1 MKRHQRRG
9 GNGVDLSNVEGES
22 NQEIQ
27 MEDVQAGSSERT
39 VDETELGDDFGEGQ
53 ANVTCPMETDVEQ
66 VESINA
72 TENVEAELPS
82 VVEEEQFA
90 SEQFGD
96 ANREESNVSPPKEH
110 VLENLE
116 QIQDVDVVV
125 SDHPE
130 RDLSPASQAEGNAT
144 GNVEAE
150 LALVVEEEQFASEQF
165 GDANREES
173 NVSPPKE
180 HVLENLEQIQ
190 DVDVVVSDH
199 LERDLSPASQAEGN
213 ATGNVEAELALFL
226 NLALAPSGILSHFIR
241 KLMLRLLRILISF
254 RKLLRKNNWALNEFG
269 DANCEESIVSPPKG
283 DMAQNLEQT
292 TLENLEHIRRETPE
306 AQVSNKGDEHDV
318 VPHIGVMPEP
328 FNALE
333 PLRSEPANADLPEP
347 INTVEPLRSEPANAD
362 LPEPI
367 NTVEPLRSEPA
378 NADPVQVSTPRESAV
393 VDGKGENSQGME
405 DNFRYVS
412 FEDIVNVASSAVKE
426 STVSQTPP
434 IL

>member
-1 MKRHQRRG
+1 MG
-9 GNGVDLSNVEGES
+9 
-22 NQEIQ
+22 
-27 MEDVQAGSSERT
+27 
-39 VDETELGDDFGEGQ
+39 
-53 ANVTCPMETDVEQ
+53 VEQ
-66 VESINA
+66 
-72 TENVEAELPS
+72 
-82 VVEEEQFA
+82 
-90 SEQFGD
+90 
-96 ANREESNVSPPKEH
+96 
-110 VLENLE
+110 
-116 QIQDVDVVV
+116 
-125 SDHPE
+125 
-130 RDLSPASQAEGNAT
+130 
-144 GNVEAE
+144 
-150 LALVVEEEQFASEQF
+150 
-165 GDANREES
+165 
-173 NVSPPKE
+173 
-180 HVLENLEQIQ
+180 
-190 DVDVVVSDH
+190 
-199 LERDLSPASQAEGN
+199 
-213 ATGNVEAELALFL
+213 
-226 NLALAPSGILSHFIR
+226 
-241 KLMLRLLRILISF
+241 
-254 RKLLRKNNWALNEFG
+254 FG

-306 AQVSNKGDEHDV
+306 AQVSNEGDEHDV

-434 IL
+434 IAEEEPVVEVAEVLSSLKTRRQRKRKVVGDTPAPGWMLYSGRNELPFGSRKDESDWDEQYRRMCPFHYFKSKIGVNFWKKFINPQNLPASRFRPTG